1 MDPLAQV
8 LDVPARTAGLSVPG
22 IDCVLYCVHTAAVST
37 PAAVSHVDIVI
48 AAVDGTADDEVFDAE
63 DVFVVIAVVVIHTS
77 VAVEFAADEVVV
89 VEAVVDEAVAVEYVV
104 VAVVD
109 LPLVACSAY
118 VAEEDCPLDNMV
130 VDVHTSVSPIP
141 KPLLHCSYCTYW
153 ADPPSLLVHLS

>member
-8 LDVPARTAGLSVPG
+8 LDVPGRTAGLSVPG
-22 IDCVLYCVHTAAVST
+22 TDCVLYCVHTAAVST
-37 PAAVSHVDIVI
+37 PADVAHAGIVV

-77 VAVEFAADEVVV
+77 VDVEFAADEVVV
-89 VEAVVDEAVAVEYVV
+89 VENVVVAEAVAVEYVV

-109 LPLVACSAY
+109 WLLVACSAY

-130 VDVHTSVSPIP
+130 VDVHTSESPIP
-141 KPLLHCSYCTYW
+141 KPL
-153 ADPPSLLVHLS
+153 